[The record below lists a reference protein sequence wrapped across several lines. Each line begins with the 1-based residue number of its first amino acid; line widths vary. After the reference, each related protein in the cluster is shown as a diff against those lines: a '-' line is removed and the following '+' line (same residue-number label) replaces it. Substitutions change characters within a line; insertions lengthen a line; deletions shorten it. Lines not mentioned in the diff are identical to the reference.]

1 MAKLSRRAFLQ
12 TSVGTAT
19 GAAAVASGG
28 LATGGLLAAIAGS
41 TPVEAA
47 AASGGEPVMA
57 YVRDAS
63 KGEVTLLVGQR
74 QVTRRD
80 PQLVSRLQ
88 RAAR

>member
-28 LATGGLLAAIAGS
+28 MAAGGLLAAIAGGA
-41 TPVEAA
+41 PVEAA
-47 AASGGEPVMA
+47 ASGTGGPMVA
-57 YVRDAS
+57 FVRDAS
-63 KGEVTLLVGQR
+63 KGEVTLLVGHR
-74 QVTRRD
+74 EVTRRD